1 MEAAS
6 HDAKPSC
13 EPASQHS
20 CQLSG
25 DLSYKL
31 WGERLYKHLC
41 SAPKVSASVI
51 VSIANPPPK
60 RSAAAG
66 SAWTFKSLLPALVAG
81 FVAVLVGFTSSV
93 AIVFQAAAALG
104 ATPAQTASWMWA
116 LGLGMGL
123 TSLGLSLWYRLP
135 VLTAWSTP
143 GAALL
148 VTAGAGV
155 PMAQAVGAFMVCAVL
170 ITLAGATGWFARVMD
185 RIPVSLASALLAG
198 VLARFAFD
206 AFAAAQLALPLVFT
220 MFMTYL
226 LGRRWWPRYAVP
238 GVLVSGVVLA
248 AAQGQLHWGA
258 VQWQLATPVFVMPQ
272 FSLAATVGIALPLF
286 VVTMASQ
293 NLPGVAAQRAAGYQ
307 TPVSPVITTT
317 GVASLLLA
325 PFGGYAFNLAAIT
338 AAICMGPHAHAEP
351 RRRWLASAA
360 AGVFYIIV
368 GLLGG
373 AVVGVL
379 AAFPKALVL
388 ALAGLALLGT
398 IGSGLAVAMK
408 DDAQREPALIT
419 FVVTASGLA
428 LWGVG
433 AAFWGV
439 VAGALAMGIQ
449 RGWR

>member
-1 MEAAS
+1 V
-6 HDAKPSC
+6 
-13 EPASQHS
+13 
-20 CQLSG
+20 G
-25 DLSYKL
+25 T
-31 WGERLYKHLC
+31 RL
-41 SAPKVSASVI
+41 
-51 VSIANPPPK
+51 
-60 RSAAAG
+60 
-66 SAWTFKSLLPALVAG
+66 TFKSLLPALVAG

-206 AFAAAQLALPLVFT
+206 AFAAAQQALPLVFT
-220 MFMTYL
+220 MFVAYL

-238 GVLVSGVVLA
+238 GVLLAGVALA
-248 AAQGQLHWGA
+248 AAQGQLQWGA

-307 TPVSPVITTT
+307 TPVSPVIATT

-325 PFGGYAFNLAAIT
+325 PFGGYALNLAAIT
-338 AAICMGPHAHAEP
+338 AAICMGPHAHPEP
-351 RRRWLASAA
+351 QRRWLASAS

-408 DDAQREPALIT
+408 DEAQREPALIT
-419 FVVTASGLA
+419 FVVTASGLT

-439 VAGALAMGIQ
+439 VAGVLAMGIQ
-449 RGWR
+449 QRRR